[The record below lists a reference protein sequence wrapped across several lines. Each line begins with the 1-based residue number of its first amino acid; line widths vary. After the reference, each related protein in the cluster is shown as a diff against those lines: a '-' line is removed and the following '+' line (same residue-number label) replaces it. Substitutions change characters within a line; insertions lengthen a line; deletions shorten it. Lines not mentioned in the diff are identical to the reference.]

1 MDVTKTRNRFQGDI
15 DGFVSGSMEMAKG
28 GTGSVHTICPVE
40 LHINGNRAVS
50 ESIGSISIRFS
61 YNGLLFISRLE
72 CVDGKWKLLTLEA
85 IYDRDSI
92 IPTLPSFQPGELPVP
107 KGGRESYKCITWV
120 LSQKGFKIKQDLPGV
135 DEPHRYIGL
144 MKEHLEWLF

>member
-61 YNGLLFISRLE
+61 YNGLLYD
-72 CVDGKWKLLTLEA
+72 CVYLTSGVCGWQVEVV
-85 IYDRDSI
+85 D
-92 IPTLPSFQPGELPVP
+92 PG
-107 KGGRESYKCITWV
+107 S
-120 LSQKGFKIKQDLPGV
+120 DL
-135 DEPHRYIGL
+135 
-144 MKEHLEWLF
+144 